1 MHFAVVLACL
11 ADGMKLHRMF
21 SFERKMIPN
30 DKFFLGVVVHVNP
43 KRWMN
48 EDGILLWMQIV
59 WKTRRV
65 DLGMFMCDSF
75 SAHLID

>member
-1 MHFAVVLACL
+1 
-11 ADGMKLHRMF
+11 
-21 SFERKMIPN
+21 MIPN